1 MKLQRLKLANL
12 DLNDPEMIQNLC
24 DLLQNPYITYYNLA
38 YSNIQT
44 RDLVTIAAELTRC
57 TNLEYLSLGGN
68 KLTSNGLPPRDYEAT
83 VEEFIGNLC
92 DFIELP

>member
-1 MKLQRLKLANL
+1 
-12 DLNDPEMIQNLC
+12 
-24 DLLQNPYITYYNLA
+24 
-38 YSNIQT
+38 
-44 RDLVTIAAELTRC
+44 VTIAAELTRC

-92 DFIELP
+92 DFIELPQSSLRFLDVSDMAFRTQEYRAIFKAL